1 MPEDPEVA
9 WIGDRLASQ
18 ELLSAEFVFLGTPD
32 GILALYPP
40 QPMAFGILRFAS

>member
-1 MPEDPEVA
+1 LPGSEIA
-9 WIGDRLASQ
+9 WRPQ
-18 ELLSAEFVFLGTPD
+18 ELLSAEFVYLGKAD

>member
-1 MPEDPEVA
+1 MPRIPEVA

-18 ELLSAEFVFLGTPD
+18 ELLSAQFVYLGKAD

-40 QPMAFGILRFAS
+40 QPMAVGILRFAS